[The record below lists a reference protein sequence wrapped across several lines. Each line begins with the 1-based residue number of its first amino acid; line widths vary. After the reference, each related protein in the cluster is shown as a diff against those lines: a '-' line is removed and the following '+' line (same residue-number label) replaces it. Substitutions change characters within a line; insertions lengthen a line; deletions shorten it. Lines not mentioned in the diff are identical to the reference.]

1 MQAVGL
7 LLFLSAL
14 FILTGCD
21 SSPVPAGKMV
31 EPPPR
36 SVNQA
41 QLSHG
46 KRIYEK
52 LCETCHGKNGVGALR
67 WRIQGPD
74 GRWPAPPL
82 DGSGHA
88 WHHPTFVLIDVIKN
102 GSPGG
107 MGNMPAYRDE
117 LSEADM
123 IAIIEYFKSLWS
135 DDVYAA
141 WYQIE
146 QQSGAEH

>member
-1 MQAVGL
+1 MQAFGL
-7 LLFLSAL
+7 SLSLLVLFLLS
-14 FILTGCD
+14 GCD
-21 SSPVPAGKMV
+21 SGPLPAGKMV

-36 SVNQA
+36 TVNQA

-46 KRIYEK
+46 KRLYEK
-52 LCETCHGKNGVGALR
+52 HCESCHGKNAVGAPR

-88 WHHPTFVLIDVIKN
+88 WHHPTFVLIDVIRN

-107 MGNMPAYRDE
+107 MGNMPPYRDQ
-117 LSEADM
+117 LSEPDIVAV
-123 IAIIEYFKSLWS
+123 IEYFKSLWP
-135 DDVYAA
+135 DDVFTA

-146 QQSGAEH
+146 RQFNADR